1 MLKWTVVLGA
11 VLVAGCAS
19 TPAPHALLTPAD
31 RPAPALAEVANPVP
45 SELATER
52 IVVEAAALGE
62 GGVQGLVNALGR
74 FVAPGTWGPEF
85 GTALYGDGD
94 AIVVR
99 HSPAAREGVRTV
111 LRAMTGAAGQLIKVT
126 ARHFDLDAELLVELE
141 SAAAAEGGVADVYDS
156 EALRGVI
163 AGWMKQ
169 EGVSLLTAPRLTLF
183 AGQAGSITIASQ
195 LAYIKGY
202 EKSVSGDS
210 VVRNPVVGTLQ
221 VGSAL
226 DIAAIPNGPGSDDLL
241 LRFTIRMSRL
251 FDVKGPFIMIRHGS
265 DSAAPMTELPRVSES
280 RIAATVTLRPGQS
293 ILAVA
298 AEPPSEDC
306 RRKLMAVVIE
316 AEWAK

>member
-11 VLVAGCAS
+11 VVIAGCSSA
-19 TPAPHALLTPAD
+19 PAPHAVLTPAD
-31 RPAPALAEVANPVP
+31 RPAPALAEVASPVA

-52 IVVEAAALGE
+52 IVVEAATLGE
-62 GGVQGLVNALGR
+62 GGVEGLVSALGR

-99 HSPAAREGVRTV
+99 HSPAARDGVRTV
-111 LRAMTGAAGQLIKVT
+111 LRAMSGSASRLIRVT
-126 ARHFDLDAELLVELE
+126 TRHLDLDADLLVELE
-141 SAAAAEGGVADVYDS
+141 SAAAAEGGVADVYDG
-156 EALRGVI
+156 ELLRGVI
-163 AGWMKQ
+163 SGWMKQ

-183 AGQAGSITIASQ
+183 AGQAGSISIASQ

-202 EKSVSGDS
+202 EKADSGS
-210 VVRNPVVGTLQ
+210 AVAWNPVIGTLQ

-241 LRFTIRMSRL
+241 LRFELRMSRL
-251 FDVKGPFIMIRHGS
+251 FDVKGPFIAIRHGS
-265 DSAAPMTELPRVSES
+265 DSASPMTELPRVSES

-298 AEPPSEDC
+298 AEPPSEDY
-306 RRKLMAVVIE
+306 RRKLLAVVIE
-316 AEWAK
+316 AEWVK